1 MPTPVGKGTTTFR
14 EVSVQETVSRSGLD
28 GLTVVLRGIHSGLT
42 VEKKKWKRGA
52 SYTGYSNMY
61 LETKDSIDRGPVAEL
76 TLNFIGFIDATSD
89 NGVVDIEDSI
99 TSQSVTINTSDDENV
114 SFRYFAQAT
123 TVRWIFRGKDLPV
136 RPRFP
141 GIVPSTIP
149 TNLLFQ
155 PDPPN
160 YKGSISGRYNPI
172 GRLAQFTRTR
182 LAPSVW
188 AVVESWENLIEPASG

>member
-1 MPTPVGKGTTTFR
+1 MPTPIGKGTTTFR

-28 GLTVVLRGIHSGLT
+28 GLTVVLRGIHSGLAT
-42 VEKKKWKRGA
+42 EKAKWKRGA
-52 SYTGYSNMY
+52 NYTGYKNMY

-76 TLNFIGFIDATSD
+76 TLNFIGYIDSTSD

-99 TSQSVTINTSDDENV
+99 SSQSVTINTTDDENI

-123 TVRWIFRGKDLPV
+123 TVRWIYRGSESPA

-141 GIVPSTIP
+141 GVVPSSIP

-155 PDPPN
+155 PDPPK
-160 YKGSISGRYNPI
+160 YTGSISGRYEPV

-188 AVVESWENLIEPASG
+188 AVVESWENLIEPVSA

>member
-28 GLTVVLRGIHSGLT
+28 GLTVLLRGIHSGLAT
-42 VEKKKWKRGA
+42 EKAKWKRGA
-52 SYTGYSNMY
+52 KYTGYPNMY

-76 TLNFIGFIDATSD
+76 TLNFIGYIDSTSD
-89 NGVVDIEDSI
+89 DGVVDIEDSI
-99 TSQSVTINTSDDENV
+99 SSQSVTINTTDDENI

-123 TVRWIFRGKDLPV
+123 TVRWIYRGSTSPT

-141 GIVPSTIP
+141 GIVPSSIP

-155 PDPPN
+155 PDPPK
-160 YKGSISGRYNPI
+160 YTGSISGRYEPV
-172 GRLAQFTRTR
+172 GRLAQFARTR

-188 AVVESWENLIEPASG
+188 AVVESWENLIEPKSA

>member
-1 MPTPVGKGTTTFR
+1 
-14 EVSVQETVSRSGLD
+14 
-28 GLTVVLRGIHSGLT
+28 
-42 VEKKKWKRGA
+42 
-52 SYTGYSNMY
+52 MY

-188 AVVESWENLIEPASG
+188 AVVESWENLIEPVSG

>member
-1 MPTPVGKGTTTFR
+1 MPTPIGKGTTTFR

-28 GLTVVLRGIHSGLT
+28 GLTVVLRGINSGLAA
-42 VEKKKWKRGA
+42 EKAKWKRGTRHTN
-52 SYTGYSNMY
+52 YPNMY

-76 TLNFIGFIDATSD
+76 TLNFIGYIDATSD
-89 NGVVDIEDSI
+89 NGIVDIEDSI
-99 TSQSVTINTSDDENV
+99 SSQSVTINTDADENI

-123 TVRWIFRGKDLPV
+123 TVRWIYRGIYSPT
-136 RPRFP
+136 RPLFP
-141 GIVPSTIP
+141 GIVPSSLP

-155 PDPPN
+155 PDPPK
-160 YKGSISGRYNPI
+160 YTGSISGRYKPV

-188 AVVESWENLIEPASG
+188 AVVESWENLIEPVSS